1 MRTVSFFIC
10 LEREIVMNKNTK
22 FDTRMLAGI
31 GIFSALAAV
40 VSFLTSFL
48 KVGFLSLDAGDIVI
62 VIASFIYGPV
72 SGVVV
77 SLISALASFL
87 YSGTGFWGF
96 LMDFASS
103 AAFVFVASFIYSRK
117 RDFKSAIIGIGV
129 SVVTTT
135 AIMMPLNILIT
146 PIYTGA
152 TAGYVISLIPVLLL
166 PFNFAKTLL
175 NGAASLMI
183 YKPLVRA
190 MRAARLAPP
199 SKSGSG
205 DAPKVGN
212 RRPTVMSIVVGIA
225 AIAVAI
231 TVLVLINTLTE
242 YHFEVEQLAYL
253 SPLYLI

>member
-1 MRTVSFFIC
+1 
-10 LEREIVMNKNTK
+10 
-22 FDTRMLAGI
+22 MLAGV

-117 RDFKSAIIGIGV
+117 RDFKSAVIGIGV

-135 AIMMPLNILIT
+135 ALMMPLNILIT

-152 TAGYVISLIPVLLL
+152 SAGYVITLIPVLLL
-166 PFNFAKTLL
+166 PFNFAKTLF
-175 NGAASLMI
+175 NGAASLLI

-190 MRAARLAPP
+190 MRAAKLAPP
-199 SKSGSG
+199 SKSE
-205 DAPKVGN
+205 PKTVATSKSH
-212 RRPTVMSIVVGIA
+212 RPTVMSIVLGLA
-225 AIAVAI
+225 AIVVAI
-231 TVLVLINTLTE
+231 IVLVLINTLTD
-242 YHFEVEQLAYL
+242 YHFRVEDIATIVYY
-253 SPLYLI
+253 SVI

>member
-1 MRTVSFFIC
+1 
-10 LEREIVMNKNTK
+10 
-22 FDTRMLAGI
+22 MLAGV

-72 SGVVV
+72 AGVIV

-129 SVVTTT
+129 SVITTT
-135 AIMMPLNILIT
+135 AFMMPLNILIT
-146 PIYTGA
+146 PIYTKA
-152 TAGYVISLIPVLLL
+152 PTEYVISLIPVLLL
-166 PFNFAKTLL
+166 PFNFAKTLF
-175 NGAASLMI
+175 NGAVSLMI

-199 SKSGSG
+199 SKSEAKATSQK
-205 DAPKVGN
+205 PT
-212 RRPTVMSIVVGIA
+212 RRPTVMAIVVGA
-225 AIAVAI
+225 LAIAVAI
-231 TVLVLINTLTE
+231 TVLVLINTLTD
-242 YHFEVEQLAYL
+242 YHFKVEELAL
-253 SPLYLI
+253 IPLYLI

>member
-1 MRTVSFFIC
+1 
-10 LEREIVMNKNTK
+10 
-22 FDTRMLAGI
+22 MLAGV

-72 SGVVV
+72 SGIVV

-103 AAFVFVASFIYSRK
+103 AAFVFVASFIYSRR

-129 SVVTTT
+129 SVITTT

-152 TAGYVISLIPVLLL
+152 STGYVLSLIPVLLL
-166 PFNFAKTLL
+166 PFNFAKTLF
-175 NGAASLMI
+175 NGAVSLMI
-183 YKPLVRA
+183 YKPSVLC
-190 MRAARLAPP
+190 ARQGLRPP
-199 SKSGSG
+199 RNPS
-205 DAPKVGN
+205 ATTLPPH
-212 RRPTVMSIVVGIA
+212 R
-225 AIAVAI
+225 AIA
-231 TVLVLINTLTE
+231 
-242 YHFEVEQLAYL
+242 
-253 SPLYLI
+253 PR

>member
-1 MRTVSFFIC
+1 MKRTSS
-10 LEREIVMNKNTK
+10 K
-22 FDTRMLAGI
+22 FSTRMIAGV

-40 VSFLTSFL
+40 VSFATSFL

-103 AAFVFVASFIYSRK
+103 ASFVFVASFIYSRK

-129 SVVTTT
+129 SVITTT
-135 AIMMPLNILIT
+135 LVMMPLNILIT

-152 TAGYVISLIPVLLL
+152 SAGYVITLIPVLLL

-175 NGAASLMI
+175 NGAASLLI

-190 MRAARLAPP
+190 MRAAKLAPP
-199 SKSGSG
+199 SKSEPKVNA
-205 DAPKVGN
+205 APKSH
-212 RRPTVMSIVVGIA
+212 RTSVMSLVLGLMAIVV
-225 AIAVAI
+225 AII
-231 TVLVLINTLTE
+231 VLVLINTLTD
-242 YHFEVEQLAYL
+242 YHFRVEEITVLVPYV
-253 SPLYLI
+253 IF

>member
-1 MRTVSFFIC
+1 
-10 LEREIVMNKNTK
+10 
-22 FDTRMLAGI
+22 MLAGV

-48 KVGFLSLDAGDIVI
+48 KVGFLSLDSGDIVI

-129 SVVTTT
+129 SVVCTT

-152 TAGYVISLIPVLLL
+152 STGYVISLIPVLLL
-166 PFNFAKTLL
+166 PFNFAKTLF
-175 NGAASLMI
+175 NGAVSLMI

-199 SKSGSG
+199 SRAKS
-205 DAPKVGN
+205 DAPKTGS
-212 RRPTVMSIVVGIA
+212 RRPTVMAIVVGLF
-225 AIAVAI
+225 AIAVAL
-231 TVLVLINTLTE
+231 TVLILINTLTD
-242 YHFEVEQLAYL
+242 YHFKVEELAALCPAYL
-253 SPLYLI
+253 I